1 MRGEKEAEKSF
12 SISEAIDGITLWSA
26 ENPYLYQLILFVY
39 RGEELIEVIPN
50 QVGFR
55 EIELKGNVFTV
66 NGVAIKLKG
75 VNRHDF
81 HPKTG
86 RAVTEEDMRKDIL
99 LMKQHNI
106 NAVRTAHYPNAP
118 YFYDLCDKYG
128 MYVIDEAD
136 IECHGFEL
144 TNRYN
149 WIAEDPVWQKV
160 MADRVARM
168 IERDKN
174 HPCILMWSLGN
185 ESSFGENF
193 RKLAAVCR
201 EKDPTR
207 LVHYE
212 GDREAEVTDV
222 YSTMYTWLEAPNSKR
237 KTMED
242 IIETTKKPHIH
253 CEYGHAMGNGPGG
266 LKEYQ
271 DLIYAH
277 DHLQGGFI
285 WEWCDH
291 GIESTDE
298 NGTVYYAM
306 AEILK
311 MIRQMG
317 TFVSMGLLCLIGGHL
332 RL

>member
-149 WIAEDPVWQKV
+149 WIAED
-160 MADRVARM
+160 RY
-168 IERDKN
+168 
-174 HPCILMWSLGN
+174 G
-185 ESSFGENF
+185 
-193 RKLAAVCR
+193 
-201 EKDPTR
+201 
-207 LVHYE
+207 
-212 GDREAEVTDV
+212 
-222 YSTMYTWLEAPNSKR
+222 
-237 KTMED
+237 
-242 IIETTKKPHIH
+242 KK
-253 CEYGHAMGNGPGG
+253 
-266 LKEYQ
+266 
-271 DLIYAH
+271 
-277 DHLQGGFI
+277 
-285 WEWCDH
+285 
-291 GIESTDE
+291 
-298 NGTVYYAM
+298 
-306 AEILK
+306 
-311 MIRQMG
+311 
-317 TFVSMGLLCLIGGHL
+317 
-332 RL
+332 